1 MPDDA
6 KRGTDQHHHQ
16 PGEGDGPA
24 HVSPTPPSPH
34 APGAAEGDPTTGTA
48 REHGADVRGAASS
61 PPGAAGAV
69 KAVGATPDTMTRF
82 VAFLIDA
89 VAVAVIGLVPVIGG
103 LAGIAY
109 MLFRDGLDIEFMQR
123 RSLGKKLMKL
133 TVVRT
138 DGQPMDLA
146 ASARRNW
153 PLVFG
158 SLAQIL
164 IFVPV
169 IGWILIPFV
178 LIAGAVFVIIEIVR
192 VLTNPEAKRLGD
204 GYAGTRV
211 ITAAE

>member
-1 MPDDA
+1 MSDDA
-6 KRGTDQHHHQ
+6 TKGQPQPQPQT
-16 PGEGDGPA
+16 PGEDPGATPS
-24 HVSPTPPSPH
+24 SPTPPPSDPVVR
-34 APGAAEGDPTTGTA
+34 AATA
-48 REHGADVRGAASS
+48 GS
-61 PPGAAGAV
+61 
-69 KAVGATPDTMTRF
+69 TPDTLTRF

-103 LAGIAY
+103 LVGAAY
-109 MLFRDGLDIEFMQR
+109 VLFRDGLDIDFMRR

-146 ASARRNW
+146 TSARRNW

-158 SLAQIL
+158 SLTQLLLFI
-164 IFVPV
+164 PV

-192 VLTNPEAKRLGD
+192 VLTNPEGKRLGD
-204 GYAGTRV
+204 GFAGTQV
-211 ITAAE
+211 VTAVE

>member
-1 MPDDA
+1 MTDDA
-6 KRGTDQHHHQ
+6 KQGHQ
-16 PGEGDGPA
+16 NDHRPAPQGAEGA
-24 HVSPTPPSPH
+24 TPTPP
-34 APGAAEGDPTTGTA
+34 TTP
-48 REHGADVRGAASS
+48 
-61 PPGAAGAV
+61 PPGEAGPAGASA
-69 KAVGATPDTMTRF
+69 AVGATPDTLTRF

-89 VAVAVIGLVPVIGG
+89 VAVALIGLVPVIGG
-103 LAGIAY
+103 LAGTAY
-109 MLFRDGLDIEFMQR
+109 VLFRDGLDIEFMNR

-138 DGQPMDLA
+138 DGQPMDLT

-169 IGWILIPFV
+169 LGWILIPFV
-178 LIAGAVFVIIEIVR
+178 LLAGAVFVIIEIVR
-192 VLTNPEAKRLGD
+192 VTTNPEGRRLGD

>member
-1 MPDDA
+1 MADDKQQHHTDDA
-6 KRGTDQHHHQ
+6 DLGPNTFTDSTPSQAS
-16 PGEGDGPA
+16 PG
-24 HVSPTPPSPH
+24 SST
-34 APGAAEGDPTTGTA
+34 GA
-48 REHGADVRGAASS
+48 GAGA
-61 PPGAAGAV
+61 AAGAV
-69 KAVGATPDTMTRF
+69 AGAAPDTLTRF

-89 VAVAVIGLVPVIGG
+89 VAVALIGLVPIIGG

-109 MLFRDGLDIEFMQR
+109 VLFRDGLDIEFMQR

-138 DGQPMDLA
+138 DGLPMDPMT
-146 ASARRNW
+146 SAQRNW

-164 IFVPV
+164 VYIPV

-178 LIAGAVFVIIEIVR
+178 VLAGAVLVIIEVVRIVTSPDGR
-192 VLTNPEAKRLGD
+192 RLGD

-211 ITAAE
+211 VTAAE

>member
-6 KRGTDQHHHQ
+6 KRGNDQHHHP
-16 PGEGDGPA
+16 PGEADGPA
-24 HVSPTPPSPH
+24 PVSPTPPAPH
-34 APGAAEGDPTTGTA
+34 APGAAEGDPA
-48 REHGADVRGAASS
+48 PGAAAEPAASG

-69 KAVGATPDTMTRF
+69 TAVGATPDTMTRF

-133 TVVRT
+133 TVVRA

-164 IFVPV
+164 IFIPV
-169 IGWILIPFV
+169 IGWILLPFA

-192 VLTNPEAKRLGD
+192 VLTNPEGKRLGD